1 MLEQVFELK
10 KELIRLSDREEYL
23 YDDEYE
29 RLEKLRE
36 EYNALLPRLTADD
49 MKKLDE
55 MFAEWY
61 KQYIYLETIG
71 SIRLP
76 EG

>member
-1 MLEQVFELK
+1 VLEQVFELK

>member
-36 EYNALLPRLTADD
+36 EYNALLPWLTADD